1 MQLQILK
8 LILESGDH
16 FIFRAW
22 HFKFSD
28 ISDFDP
34 TAALE
39 ALQVAH
45 LKRTHDAWT
54 CKTSIGRLKQRILP
68 IISTDCD
75 F

>member
-22 HFKFSD
+22 HFKLD

-39 ALQVAH
+39 ALQVARPN
-45 LKRTHDAWT
+45 RTHDAWT
-54 CKTSIGRLKQRILP
+54 CKTSIGRL
-68 IISTDCD
+68 
-75 F
+75 